1 MLIEKEYLTV
11 QEAAAILNIG
21 AVSIYRELHNEKIT
35 ALKAGR
41 YWRIPAEAFSDYVET
56 ATVKKR

>member
-1 MLIEKEYLTV
+1 MLIEKEYLTG

-35 ALKAGR
+35 ALKVGLKLL
-41 YWRIPAEAFSDYVET
+41 YY
-56 ATVKKR
+56 

>member
-35 ALKAGR
+35 ALQVGK
-41 YWRIPAEAFSDYVET
+41 YWRIPAESFNDYVET
-56 ATVKKR
+56 ITIKKQ